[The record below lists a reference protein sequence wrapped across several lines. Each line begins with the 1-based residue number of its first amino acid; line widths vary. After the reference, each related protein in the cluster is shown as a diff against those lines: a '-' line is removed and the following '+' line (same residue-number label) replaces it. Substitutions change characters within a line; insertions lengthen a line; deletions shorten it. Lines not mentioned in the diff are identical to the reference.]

1 MKRNGIAGILAAV
14 LLSAWSLPAGA
25 EETYKLDPVLV
36 TAEKRTEN
44 VQDVPVSVT
53 AISEQQIKDSGI
65 RSIQDVA
72 RQVPNLFIANWGFR
86 GNSYAFIRGIG
97 AVNNDPAIG
106 FYVDDVNYMDSRVFD
121 TNLFDIERIEVL
133 RGPQGT
139 LYGRNSLGG
148 VVNIVTKKPDNE
160 FHYGL
165 EQTVGNEN
173 LYETTLYMRAP
184 LIKDKL
190 FFGVSGTSE
199 QMDGYNTNDFLDK
212 KVDRRRGLNGR
223 MQLRWMPTDKL
234 DVTANVDGEK
244 VNDGVFP
251 LTDMDQADK
260 NPHHVSYNY
269 EGRDK
274 RDTLGSSLRVAY
286 DAPWF
291 KVTSITA
298 YRGYNDVTRNDQDFM
313 PYDLITAREDIKD
326 RQFTQE
332 FRFASPEGSG
342 PLKWLGGLYLYK
354 KHQDHTLDLNYGQG
368 AADMGMVPM
377 AMTNTADSD
386 IKTYGYA
393 VFGQA
398 TYTLF
403 DKLDLTAGLRYEYE
417 KNKLDYAS
425 DYLAG
430 GMVVPGMGSDI
441 RGRKHDDVF
450 LPKAQI
456 AYRWTPDFMTYAGVS
471 RGYRSGGFNTSFL
484 DVSDLAFDPEYS
496 WNYEVGFK
504 SSWFNN
510 RVNFNTSLFYIDLS
524 DQQVTQ
530 VLPTANTV
538 IRNAGK
544 SRSMGFEVEASA
556 LITEGLLFEGSFGYT
571 DAKYRRYS
579 DKVSGM
585 DYAGNRT
592 PLAPEYTYNL
602 ALQYSLPLLE
612 SFDFFHKEDS
622 LTWITRAELQGVG
635 KFYWNDANTLKQDPY
650 ELVNLRTGL
659 ETDNY
664 SITFWAKN
672 VFDKKYNCVAFAFSG
687 SSALAQVGAPR
698 SFGVTFRADF

>member
-291 KVTSITA
+291 KMTSITA
-298 YRGYNDVTRNDQDFM
+298 YRGYNDVTRNDQDFT
-313 PYDLITAREDIKD
+313 PYDLITAKEDIKD

-377 AMTNTADSD
+377 AMTNAADSD

-403 DKLDLTAGLRYEYE
+403 DKLDLTAGLR
-417 KNKLDYAS
+417 
-425 DYLAG
+425 
-430 GMVVPGMGSDI
+430 
-441 RGRKHDDVF
+441 
-450 LPKAQI
+450 
-456 AYRWTPDFMTYAGVS
+456 
-471 RGYRSGGFNTSFL
+471 
-484 DVSDLAFDPEYS
+484 
-496 WNYEVGFK
+496 
-504 SSWFNN
+504 
-510 RVNFNTSLFYIDLS
+510 
-524 DQQVTQ
+524 
-530 VLPTANTV
+530 
-538 IRNAGK
+538 
-544 SRSMGFEVEASA
+544 
-556 LITEGLLFEGSFGYT
+556 
-571 DAKYRRYS
+571 
-579 DKVSGM
+579 
-585 DYAGNRT
+585 
-592 PLAPEYTYNL
+592 
-602 ALQYSLPLLE
+602 
-612 SFDFFHKEDS
+612 
-622 LTWITRAELQGVG
+622 
-635 KFYWNDANTLKQDPY
+635 
-650 ELVNLRTGL
+650 
-659 ETDNY
+659 
-664 SITFWAKN
+664 
-672 VFDKKYNCVAFAFSG
+672 
-687 SSALAQVGAPR
+687 
-698 SFGVTFRADF
+698 

>member
-133 RGPQGT
+133 RGP
-139 LYGRNSLGG
+139 
-148 VVNIVTKKPDNE
+148 
-160 FHYGL
+160 
-165 EQTVGNEN
+165 
-173 LYETTLYMRAP
+173 
-184 LIKDKL
+184 
-190 FFGVSGTSE
+190 
-199 QMDGYNTNDFLDK
+199 
-212 KVDRRRGLNGR
+212 
-223 MQLRWMPTDKL
+223 
-234 DVTANVDGEK
+234 
-244 VNDGVFP
+244 
-251 LTDMDQADK
+251 
-260 NPHHVSYNY
+260 
-269 EGRDK
+269 
-274 RDTLGSSLRVAY
+274 
-286 DAPWF
+286 
-291 KVTSITA
+291 
-298 YRGYNDVTRNDQDFM
+298 
-313 PYDLITAREDIKD
+313 
-326 RQFTQE
+326 
-332 FRFASPEGSG
+332 
-342 PLKWLGGLYLYK
+342 LKWLGGLYLYK

-377 AMTNTADSD
+377 AMTNAADSD

-430 GMVVPGMGSDI
+430 GMVVPGMSSDI

>member
-1 MKRNGIAGILAAV
+1 M
-14 LLSAWSLPAGA
+14 
-25 EETYKLDPVLV
+25 
-36 TAEKRTEN
+36 
-44 VQDVPVSVT
+44 
-53 AISEQQIKDSGI
+53 
-65 RSIQDVA
+65 
-72 RQVPNLFIANWGFR
+72 
-86 GNSYAFIRGIG
+86 
-97 AVNNDPAIG
+97 
-106 FYVDDVNYMDSRVFD
+106 NYMDSRVFD

-313 PYDLITAREDIKD
+313 PYDLITAKEDIKD

-332 FRFASPEGSG
+332 FRFASPEVSG

-377 AMTNTADSD
+377 AMTNAADSD

-430 GMVVPGMGSDI
+430 GMVVPGMSSDI

>member
-53 AISEQQIKDSGI
+53 AISGQQIKDSGI

-106 FYVDDVNYMDSRVFD
+106 FYVDDVNYMDSRVVD

-298 YRGYNDVTRNDQDFM
+298 YRGYNDVTRNDQDFT
-313 PYDLITAREDIKD
+313 PYDLITAKEDIKD

-354 KHQDHTLDLNYGQG
+354 K
-368 AADMGMVPM
+368 
-377 AMTNTADSD
+377 
-386 IKTYGYA
+386 
-393 VFGQA
+393 
-398 TYTLF
+398 
-403 DKLDLTAGLRYEYE
+403 
-417 KNKLDYAS
+417 LDYTS

-430 GMVVPGMGSDI
+430 GMVVPGMSSDI

-698 SFGVTFRADF
+698 SVGVTFRADF

>member
-148 VVNIVTKKPDNE
+148 VVNIVTKNLTMNFIMVLSRRSAMKTSTRRRSTCARRSSRTSSSSAYPARRSRWTATT
-160 FHYGL
+160 
-165 EQTVGNEN
+165 QT
-173 LYETTLYMRAP
+173 TFWT
-184 LIKDKL
+184 
-190 FFGVSGTSE
+190 
-199 QMDGYNTNDFLDK
+199 
-212 KVDRRRGLNGR
+212 RRWIAARGLNGR

-298 YRGYNDVTRNDQDFM
+298 YRGYNDVTRNDQDFT

-377 AMTNTADSD
+377 AMTNAADSD

-425 DYLAG
+425 DYLAAG
-430 GMVVPGMGSDI
+430 WSSPAWARTSEAGSTTMCFCPRRRSPI
-441 RGRKHDDVF
+441 AGR
-450 LPKAQI
+450 
-456 AYRWTPDFMTYAGVS
+456 R
-471 RGYRSGGFNTSFL
+471 TS
-484 DVSDLAFDPEYS
+484 
-496 WNYEVGFK
+496 
-504 SSWFNN
+504 
-510 RVNFNTSLFYIDLS
+510 
-524 DQQVTQ
+524 
-530 VLPTANTV
+530 
-538 IRNAGK
+538 
-544 SRSMGFEVEASA
+544 
-556 LITEGLLFEGSFGYT
+556 
-571 DAKYRRYS
+571 
-579 DKVSGM
+579 
-585 DYAGNRT
+585 
-592 PLAPEYTYNL
+592 
-602 ALQYSLPLLE
+602 
-612 SFDFFHKEDS
+612 
-622 LTWITRAELQGVG
+622 
-635 KFYWNDANTLKQDPY
+635 
-650 ELVNLRTGL
+650 
-659 ETDNY
+659 
-664 SITFWAKN
+664 
-672 VFDKKYNCVAFAFSG
+672 
-687 SSALAQVGAPR
+687 
-698 SFGVTFRADF
+698 

>member
-298 YRGYNDVTRNDQDFM
+298 YRGYNDVTRNDQDFT
-313 PYDLITAREDIKD
+313 PYDLITAKEDIKD

-377 AMTNTADSD
+377 AMTNVADSD

-430 GMVVPGMGSDI
+430 GMVVPGMSSDI

-496 WNYEVGFK
+496 WNYELGGHFSCLDGTVRGDFA
-504 SSWFNN
+504 
-510 RVNFNTSLFYIDLS
+510 LFWIDVR
-524 DQQVTQ
+524 DQQ
-530 VLPTANTV
+530 LTV
-538 IRNAGK
+538 FPEGQTTGRMMTNAGRTR
-544 SRSMGFEVEASA
+544 SRGAELSLQISPRRDLDFNVAY
-556 LITEGLLFEGSFGYT
+556 GYT
-571 DAKYRRYS
+571 DARFLRYR
-579 DKVSGM
+579 SGND
-585 DYAGNRT
+585 DYAGKRV
-592 PLAPEYTYNL
+592 PYAPQHTFSAAATWSRPTGLGWLGDVVVQAGVQGAGPIEWNEEN
-602 ALQYSLPLLE
+602 SLREP
-612 SFDFFHKEDS
+612 
-622 LTWITRAELQGVG
+622 
-635 KFYWNDANTLKQDPY
+635 FYA
-650 ELVNLRTGL
+650 LVNA
-659 ETDNY
+659 
-664 SITFWAKN
+664 SIRFEHRRWSLGVWGRNLTEIDYN
-672 VFDKKYNCVAFAFSG
+672 VFYFKSIGNEFVQRG
-687 SSALAQVGAPR
+687 RPR
-698 SFGVTFRADF
+698 TFGITLNINI

>member
-1 MKRNGIAGILAAV
+1 
-14 LLSAWSLPAGA
+14 
-25 EETYKLDPVLV
+25 
-36 TAEKRTEN
+36 
-44 VQDVPVSVT
+44 
-53 AISEQQIKDSGI
+53 
-65 RSIQDVA
+65 
-72 RQVPNLFIANWGFR
+72 
-86 GNSYAFIRGIG
+86 
-97 AVNNDPAIG
+97 
-106 FYVDDVNYMDSRVFD
+106 
-121 TNLFDIERIEVL
+121 
-133 RGPQGT
+133 
-139 LYGRNSLGG
+139 
-148 VVNIVTKKPDNE
+148 
-160 FHYGL
+160 
-165 EQTVGNEN
+165 
-173 LYETTLYMRAP
+173 
-184 LIKDKL
+184 
-190 FFGVSGTSE
+190 
-199 QMDGYNTNDFLDK
+199 
-212 KVDRRRGLNGR
+212 
-223 MQLRWMPTDKL
+223 
-234 DVTANVDGEK
+234 
-244 VNDGVFP
+244 
-251 LTDMDQADK
+251 
-260 NPHHVSYNY
+260 
-269 EGRDK
+269 
-274 RDTLGSSLRVAY
+274 
-286 DAPWF
+286 
-291 KVTSITA
+291 
-298 YRGYNDVTRNDQDFM
+298 
-313 PYDLITAREDIKD
+313 
-326 RQFTQE
+326 
-332 FRFASPEGSG
+332 
-342 PLKWLGGLYLYK
+342 
-354 KHQDHTLDLNYGQG
+354 
-368 AADMGMVPM
+368 MGMVPM
-377 AMTNTADSD
+377 AMTNAADSD

-430 GMVVPGMGSDI
+430 GMVVPGMSSDI

-524 DQQVTQ
+524 DKQVTQ

-650 ELVNLRTGL
+650 ELVNLRT
-659 ETDNY
+659 DNY

>member
-44 VQDVPVSVT
+44 VQDVPGQRDRHFR
-53 AISEQQIKDSGI
+53 AADQGLGHPLDSGC
-65 RSIQDVA
+65 RPAGSEPVH
-72 RQVPNLFIANWGFR
+72 RQLGVPGQLVR
-86 GNSYAFIRGIG
+86 LHTRHR

-298 YRGYNDVTRNDQDFM
+298 YRGYNDVTRNDQDFT

-484 DVSDLAFDPEYS
+484 DVSDLPLIPNTAGTTRS
-496 WNYEVGFK
+496 A
-504 SSWFNN
+504 SSP
-510 RVNFNTSLFYIDLS
+510 RGSTTASTS
-524 DQQVTQ
+524 
-530 VLPTANTV
+530 
-538 IRNAGK
+538 
-544 SRSMGFEVEASA
+544 
-556 LITEGLLFEGSFGYT
+556 
-571 DAKYRRYS
+571 
-579 DKVSGM
+579 
-585 DYAGNRT
+585 T
-592 PLAPEYTYNL
+592 PRCST
-602 ALQYSLPLLE
+602 S
-612 SFDFFHKEDS
+612 
-622 LTWITRAELQGVG
+622 T
-635 KFYWNDANTLKQDPY
+635 
-650 ELVNLRTGL
+650 
-659 ETDNY
+659 
-664 SITFWAKN
+664 
-672 VFDKKYNCVAFAFSG
+672 
-687 SSALAQVGAPR
+687 
-698 SFGVTFRADF
+698 

>member
-298 YRGYNDVTRNDQDFM
+298 YRGYNDVTRNDQDFT

-332 FRFASPEGSG
+332 FRFASPEGSR
-342 PLKWLGGLYLYK
+342 PPKWLGGLYLYK

-377 AMTNTADSD
+377 AMTNAADSD

-425 DYLAG
+425 DYD
-430 GMVVPGMGSDI
+430 VQ
-441 RGRKHDDVF
+441 RGV
-450 LPKAQI
+450 
-456 AYRWTPDFMTYAGVS
+456 AYK
-471 RGYRSGGFNTSFL
+471 
-484 DVSDLAFDPEYS
+484 PEYS

>member
-244 VNDGVFP
+244 VNDEYLPEQLVYRLALSFADIVCAALQHDFSVLQKQHVIEDGFNISDQMRTDDHCRIRVLVGNDGVENIIPRGGIDARDGLVENKQLGIPRQSEYETEFF
-251 LTDMDQADK
+251 LRSLGQSAHLL
-260 NPHHVSYNY
+260 PHIHAEFGNHFFRFLLVEIGKEVLIILHLLLYG
-269 EGRDK
+269 ETVAQKVAVGKIRD
-274 RDTLGSSLRVAY
+274 DSLRLRA
-286 DAPWF
+286 DRHSSHA
-291 KVTSITA
+291 
-298 YRGYNDVTRNDQDFM
+298 
-313 PYDLITAREDIKD
+313 DIPFRRSQKSGQKFD
-326 RQFTQE
+326 ERRFPASVRTQK
-332 FRFASPEGSG
+332 A
-342 PLKWLGGLYLYK
+342 
-354 KHQDHTLDLNYGQG
+354 
-368 AADMGMVPM
+368 
-377 AMTNTADSD
+377 
-386 IKTYGYA
+386 
-393 VFGQA
+393 
-398 TYTLF
+398 
-403 DKLDLTAGLRYEYE
+403 
-417 KNKLDYAS
+417 
-425 DYLAG
+425 
-430 GMVVPGMGSDI
+430 
-441 RGRKHDDVF
+441 HD
-450 LPKAQI
+450 
-456 AYRWTPDFMTYAGVS
+456 T
-471 RGYRSGGFNTSFL
+471 
-484 DVSDLAFDPEYS
+484 
-496 WNYEVGFK
+496 
-504 SSWFNN
+504 
-510 RVNFNTSLFYIDLS
+510 
-524 DQQVTQ
+524 
-530 VLPTANTV
+530 
-538 IRNAGK
+538 
-544 SRSMGFEVEASA
+544 A
-556 LITEGLLFEGSFGYT
+556 LIGNGKRQMVERTESLIVLCQPRTLQNIFHISLY
-571 DAKYRRYS
+571 
-579 DKVSGM
+579 
-585 DYAGNRT
+585 T
-592 PLAPEYTYNL
+592 PLSA
-602 ALQYSLPLLE
+602 S
-612 SFDFFHKEDS
+612 SR
-622 LTWITRAELQGVG
+622 TRFL
-635 KFYWNDANTLKQDPY
+635 
-650 ELVNLRTGL
+650 
-659 ETDNY
+659 
-664 SITFWAKN
+664 
-672 VFDKKYNCVAFAFSG
+672 
-687 SSALAQVGAPR
+687 
-698 SFGVTFRADF
+698 